1 MLALPSCL
9 LPSFDDWYLSWL
21 WVLMDNQFTMV
32 VPCLPLL
39 SAGLRTIPK
48 TPSWVESV
56 KLCCLAFASPTH
68 FLASDERSP
77 FHHHGWSGALM
88 FGGEPR
94 AEGRG
99 DPRVHQQDQHLLPS
113 LYRLGFELA
122 LASENKIL
130 GEFSCK
136 TPSTLTEHVPH
147 FSVT

>member
-1 MLALPSCL
+1 
-9 LPSFDDWYLSWL
+9 
-21 WVLMDNQFTMV
+21 
-32 VPCLPLL
+32 
-39 SAGLRTIPK
+39 
-48 TPSWVESV
+48 
-56 KLCCLAFASPTH
+56 
-68 FLASDERSP
+68 
-77 FHHHGWSGALM
+77 M

-94 AEGRG
+94 AGGRG

-136 TPSTLTEHVPH
+136 TPSALTEHVPH